1 MLDWIRTITL
11 SRGGEESMLNPGTDV
26 RKSPA
31 LFFMCGR
38 GERSGLEAVL
48 VRLDM
53 SYRSVL
59 NCIQFSCTGLGWM
72 REHLRLIMMKRKAQR
87 NGYTG

>member
-1 MLDWIRTITL
+1 
-11 SRGGEESMLNPGTDV
+11 MLNPGTDA

-31 LFFMCGR
+31 LFFVRGK

-59 NCIQFSCTGLGWM
+59 NCIQFLQVSDGVGLPFD
-72 REHLRLIMMKRKAQR
+72 
-87 NGYTG
+87 Y

>member
-1 MLDWIRTITL
+1 MPSMLDWIRTITL
-11 SRGGEESMLNPGTDV
+11 SRGGEESMLNAGTDA

-38 GERSGLEAVL
+38 GEQSGLEAVL

-59 NCIQFSCTGLGWM
+59 NCIQFLQASDGVCLPFD
-72 REHLRLIMMKRKAQR
+72 
-87 NGYTG
+87 Y